1 LRKSLIAAGVAAAFL
16 TTGVASA
23 LAPTSTVTV
32 SLSPS
37 KAGTKKKPKATKLVL
52 KVSNSQTQQTA
63 SQLKI
68 VAPKQVTMSAK
79 GFKFCN
85 ETKLA
90 NGTGKDCPKGSQVGP
105 TGNAHA
111 IAGLNGTNPTPVTFN
126 VTPYALSKSKI
137 GFYLELFGGA
147 IRGLAVGTISNS
159 GHTLTVKIP
168 ETPAQQYPK
177 GTYNGLVDLTTNLWV
192 KSGKG
197 VVHTTGCP
205 SSKKLKFTNTIT
217 FVSNSTPPGPA
228 PAPSTA
234 SGNAGCK

>member
-16 TTGVASA
+16 TTSVAA
-23 LAPTSTVTV
+23 AQAPTSTVTV
-32 SLSPS
+32 SVSPS

-52 KVSNSQTQQTA
+52 KVSNTLTNQTA

-68 VAPKQVTMSAK
+68 VAPKQITMSGK
-79 GFKFCN
+79 GLKFCK
-85 ETKLA
+85 ESVLA
-90 NGTGKDCPKGSQVGP
+90 NGTGKDCPKASQVGP

-111 IAGLNGTNPTPVTFN
+111 IAGLNGTSPGPVTFD

-137 GFYLELFGGA
+137 GFYLELAGGA
-147 IRGLAVGTISNS
+147 IRGLAVGTISGS

-192 KSGKG
+192 KGGKS
-197 VVHTTGCP
+197 VVHSTGCP
-205 SSKKLKFTNTIT
+205 SSKKLSFKNTIT
-217 FVSNSTPPGPA
+217 FVNNPGA
-228 PAPSTA
+228 PAQPTSTA
-234 SGNAGCK
+234 TGTAACKK